1 LDRTNGVLIL
11 QQPWLWRLSHD
22 KVKNFQSHRM
32 ALLGE
37 FPSEDAGKRQEFFDA
52 SDGICAMKWKI
63 GIASEHHIMCD
74 CTRFWKLT
82 VCQHS
87 YHYKHGNPNLSN
99 TKRAKKT
106 GPKRTLKFTEGTNYT
121 RGRYHYDLSG
131 FSPIGGS
138 LKSSGNY

>member
-1 LDRTNGVLIL
+1 MGGGSCYNNRGFGGSSITKLRVSN
-11 QQPWLWRLSHD
+11 
-22 KVKNFQSHRM
+22 HRM

-52 SDGICAMKWKI
+52 GDGICAVKWKI
-63 GIASEHHIMCD
+63 GIGSEDHVMCD
-74 CTRFWKLT
+74 CTRFWKST

-106 GPKRTLKFTEGTNYT
+106 GLKA
-121 RGRYHYDLSG
+121 
-131 FSPIGGS
+131 P
-138 LKSSGNY
+138 